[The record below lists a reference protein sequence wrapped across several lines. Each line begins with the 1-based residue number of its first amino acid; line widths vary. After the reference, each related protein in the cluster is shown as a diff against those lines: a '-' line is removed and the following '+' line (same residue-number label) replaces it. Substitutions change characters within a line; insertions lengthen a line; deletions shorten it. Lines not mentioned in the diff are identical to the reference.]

1 MNNQITNKNSVII
14 LAAGNS
20 TRLGTKIPK
29 PYLKINNREM
39 IDYSIQTFKSIEE
52 INEIILV
59 VSKEYVDKIKKKYP
73 KCIVVVGGR
82 NRKDSSYNG
91 LLACSKNTNKVLI
104 HDAARPFIDSKL
116 ISDCINTLD
125 DYDAVTLGIPSIDTI
140 AECEDFNIKEIKNRK
155 KQILIQTPQGFLYKK
170 IKSAHEKFNQDATDD
185 MKIMLKA
192 GYKCKFIHGDK
203 MNFKITHNKDLFL
216 AKMMISESQI

>member
-29 PYLKINNREM
+29 PYLKINNREI
-39 IDYSIQTFKSIEE
+39 IDYSIQTFKSIKE

-59 VSKEYVDKIKKKYP
+59 VSEEYVDKIKKKYP
-73 KCIVVVGGR
+73 KCIVVVGGE
-82 NRKDSSYNG
+82 NRKDSSYYG

-104 HDAARPFIDSKL
+104 HDAARPFINAKL
-116 ISDCINTLD
+116 IKNCIDTLD
-125 DYDAVTLGIPSIDTI
+125 YNDAVTLGIPSIDTI

-185 MKIMLKA
+185 MKIMLKS
-192 GYKCKFIHGDK
+192 GYKCKFIPGDK
-203 MNFKITHNKDLFL
+203 MNFKITHKEDIIL
-216 AKMMISESQI
+216 AENLIHEN